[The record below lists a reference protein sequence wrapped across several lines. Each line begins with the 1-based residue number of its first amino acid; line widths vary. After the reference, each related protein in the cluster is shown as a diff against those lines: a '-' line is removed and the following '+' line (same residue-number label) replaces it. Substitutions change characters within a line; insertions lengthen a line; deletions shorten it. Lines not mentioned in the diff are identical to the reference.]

1 MCIAMQVIA
10 NPVQLVN
17 PLNLGDAMTSD
28 TPKSNTEG
36 PGNDRTE
43 V

>member
-1 MCIAMQVIA
+1 MQVSS

-17 PLNLGDAMTSD
+17 PSNLGDAL
-28 TPKSNTEG
+28 KSNTEG
-36 PGNDRTE
+36 LGNDRTE